1 MIRTVQWRNWEAAI
15 AVQVGERGFGIACA
29 AVSRVTDE
37 GAWKDVLGRLI
48 GVKKGSLGLVAL
60 HMVGKKSGA
69 RGGSSGEEESALWT
83 SFLEL
88 VMLL

>member
-1 MIRTVQWRNWEAAI
+1 MQA
-15 AVQVGERGFGIACA
+15 GERGFGIACA
-29 AVSRVTDE
+29 AASRVTDE

-48 GVKKGSLGLVAL
+48 GVEKGSLGLVAL
-60 HMVGKKSGA
+60 HMVGGEKKSGA